1 MALDYV
7 WEKLYTA
14 VNILATGQGT
24 IQERLGSA
32 YADSL
37 IRLRGIENDIPDE
50 IRPDFE
56 ALGKALTRVKAEGNE
71 GTIIATIRTMEV
83 DEASRHAET
92 ILHMFDVVAKMDP
105 QNEYHDR
112 SASSSS
118 A

>member
-14 VNILATGQGT
+14 VNILATGEGT

-37 IRLRGIENDIPDE
+37 IRLRTDINEIPDE
-50 IRPDFE
+50 IRGDFE
-56 ALGKALTRVKAEGNE
+56 ALNKALTREEAKGDE
-71 GTIIATIRTMEV
+71 GTIVATVRSMES
-83 DEASRHAET
+83 DEAARHAET
-92 ILHMFDVVAKMDP
+92 ILHMFDRVAKMDP

-112 SASSSS
+112 AARTSL
-118 A
+118 

>member
-14 VNILATGQGT
+14 VNILATGRGT

-37 IRLRGIENDIPDE
+37 IRLRGVEDQIPNE
-50 IRPDFE
+50 IREDFE
-56 ALGKALTRVKAEGNE
+56 RLGKQLTREEATADE
-71 GTIIATIRTMEV
+71 GTITATMRTMGS

-92 ILHMFDVVAKMDP
+92 ILHMFDTVAKMDP
-105 QNEYHDR
+105 LNEYHQR
-112 SASSSS
+112 A
-118 A
+118 ARTGL

>member
-37 IRLRGIENDIPDE
+37 IRLRGEELPDE
-50 IRPDFE
+50 IRSDFD
-56 ALGKALTRVKAEGNE
+56 ALEKALTRAKAEPDE
-71 GTIIATIRTMEV
+71 GTIAATMRTMES
-83 DEASRHAET
+83 DEASCHAQT
-92 ILHMFDVVAKMDP
+92 IVDMFDVVAKMDP
-105 QNEYHDR
+105 QSEYR
-112 SASSSS
+112 NR
-118 A
+118 